1 MVCALHRLFQSESD
15 DRVMEHGFDPGP
27 EHPPRL
33 KDGQRSQG
41 PETGDRKAGI
51 LRRLT
56 RSTLRHLAR
65 KPARPAG

>member
-33 KDGQRSQG
+33 EGEQGSQG
-41 PETGDRKAGI
+41 REARGRRAGI
-51 LRRLT
+51 LRRLART
-56 RSTLRHLAR
+56 VQRQVRKRS
-65 KPARPAG
+65 